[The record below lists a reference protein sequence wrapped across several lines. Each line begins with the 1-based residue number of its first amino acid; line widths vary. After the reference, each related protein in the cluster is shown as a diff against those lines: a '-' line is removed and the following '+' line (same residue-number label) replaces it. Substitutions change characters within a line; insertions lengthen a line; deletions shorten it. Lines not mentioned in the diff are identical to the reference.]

1 MDSINLT
8 NSNVRNSYNLK
19 KIKKFNNVD
28 KMYNQDDLK
37 NLIIKPTKI
46 EKPNLNII
54 SLVENKKAQYD
65 LDLNES
71 IKKRT
76 NNPYKGIIKNF
87 NYNNIR
93 EKHEEDLIVYKVTEI
108 DKDENIFKQNIQNY
122 EVEIKQQDENID
134 QVYSLDKKYEHKKKF
149 DYNNKYKYRNKIDN
163 NQESTED
170 LRVDRIEFWKKE
182 QNKIEDS
189 KKKMDD
195 ILLNLIDMGVL
206 SENLNTID
214 YDKIDTN
221 DFENK
226 LKNIFGEEEFD
237 KLLKELT

>member
-1 MDSINLT
+1 MDT
-8 NSNVRNSYNLK
+8 NVRNSYNMK
-19 KIKKFNNVD
+19 KIKKFNNID
-28 KMYNQDDLK
+28 KMYNQEDLK
-37 NLIIKPTKI
+37 NMILKPTKI
-46 EKPNLNII
+46 EKPNININA
-54 SLVENKKAQYD
+54 LVDNKEKQQLY
-65 LDLNES
+65 DLNES

-76 NNPYKGIIKNF
+76 NNPYKGIIKDF
-87 NYNNIR
+87 DYSKIR
-93 EKHEEDLIVYKVTEI
+93 AKHEEDLIVHKVTDA
-108 DKDENIFKQNIQNY
+108 DKDIQLFDTKIKNY
-122 EVEIKQQDENID
+122 HVEIGQQNLNID
-134 QVYSLDKKYEHKKKF
+134 TVYSLDKKIEHKKDF
-149 DYNNKYKYRNKIDN
+149 DYKHKYKYRTKIDN
-163 NQESTED
+163 NTDADGTED

-195 ILLNLIDMGVL
+195 ILLNLIDMGIL

-214 YDKIDTN
+214 YDKIDTV